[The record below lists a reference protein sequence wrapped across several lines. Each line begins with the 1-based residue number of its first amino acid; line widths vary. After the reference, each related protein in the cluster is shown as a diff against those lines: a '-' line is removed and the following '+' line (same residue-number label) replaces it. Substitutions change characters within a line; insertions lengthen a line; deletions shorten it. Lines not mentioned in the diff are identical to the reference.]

1 MHDTTVTHL
10 QRGQTTLRYRIW
22 EDRPLQIW
30 TLILVAVISANLLL
44 FSSCVSSLGAVHIRA
59 YFAQSNGCR
68 DTDLLD
74 LTYCMR

>member
-10 QRGQTTLRYRIW
+10 QRRQTTLRYRIW

>member
-10 QRGQTTLRYRIW
+10 QRRQTTLRYRIW
-22 EDRPLQIW
+22 EDQPLQIW

-44 FSSCVSSLGAVHIRA
+44 FSSCFSSLGAVHIRA
-59 YFAQSNGCR
+59 YFSQSNGCR